1 MTDHLFSR
9 INSLRIL
16 FVVKEQTFF
25 NLIFLFFIWL
35 CSDFSLVVVS
45 GDSSLAAEHRLQ
57 GTQPSVAGAC
67 GLGNCG
73 SRILEHRLSS
83 CGAWLGYSIACGIS
97 QTRGQTCVSCVGRQ
111 ILYH

>member
-35 CSDFSLVVVS
+35 CSDFSLVVAS
-45 GDSSLAAEHRLQ
+45 GDYSLVAAQTSGHTARSSWGMWAQ
-57 GTQPSVAGAC
+57 
-67 GLGNCG
+67 
-73 SRILEHRLSS
+73 
-83 CGAWLGYSIACGIS
+83 
-97 QTRGQTCVSCVGRQ
+97 
-111 ILYH
+111 